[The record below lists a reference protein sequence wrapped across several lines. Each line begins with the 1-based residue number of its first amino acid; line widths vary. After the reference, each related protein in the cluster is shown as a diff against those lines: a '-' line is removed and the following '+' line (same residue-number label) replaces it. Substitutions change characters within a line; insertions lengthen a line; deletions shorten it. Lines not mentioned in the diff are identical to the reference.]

1 MLTLLYVFSA
11 EIQLGNTQEHSK
23 MKFMLNNIV
32 LIFVSSGICIAE
44 PKTLT
49 DEQLGD
55 FIAEEGVCN
64 IKVADGCNTSDELK
78 LVLETKKLQISPSI
92 VTTNNANH
100 MHENTGIGNDIF
112 AVTEKPGN
120 GFTPQGA
127 NVPRMQMGNNYI
139 QPNNNLPEISSPY
152 NAFTWEETS
161 QGQSTNLNST
171 RPDWGSTSGSGMING
186 DPYSTIRQENYYES
200 HNER

>member
-1 MLTLLYVFSA
+1 
-11 EIQLGNTQEHSK
+11 
-23 MKFMLNNIV
+23 MKFMLNNIVLIFV

-55 FIAEEGVCN
+55 FIAAEGVCN

-100 MHENTGIGNDIF
+100 LPENTGIGNDIF
-112 AVTEKPGN
+112 AVSEKIDN

-127 NVPRMQMGNNYI
+127 NVASMQRSNNYI

-161 QGQSTNLNST
+161 QGQSTNSNST
-171 RPDWGSTSGSGMING
+171 GASWPSTSGSGMSSA
-186 DPYSTIRQENYYES
+186 DPYSTIRQENYYGS
-200 HNER
+200 Q